1 MNETTR
7 GILICVGFVISLCIV
22 EYCMGKLI
30 DNLYHKGKDIVDDIK
45 TIRILKKEIKER
57 RKSK

>member
-1 MNETTR
+1 MLK
-7 GILICVGFVISLCIV
+7 GIGVCIAMFIGLCIV